1 MKHVI
6 QLPKICGHQIRYH
19 SVFVKMFLLVL
30 IVLSFILGGFSFY
43 LFHMENKNL
52 EKNAEDSR
60 LSLLK
65 TTGTATELTLK
76 NLQQMMKQ
84 TLWGKDFTS
93 VMVTSS
99 SRSYDQTSSIIK
111 QLKQM

>member
-6 QLPKICGHQIRYH
+6 RLPKICGHQIRYH

-111 QLKQM
+111 QLK